1 MEIVFI
7 IIFLI
12 GSYVLG
18 SILFAIPV
26 TKLVLGKDIRQLGNK
41 NPGTSNVVRSVGM
54 PWGLLVMILDA
65 TKGLLPIIIARI
77 TFLTGNSFYDWF
89 MLYIIGIFAVAGHC
103 RPVFNKFKKG
113 GGGIG
118 TMLGVSLFFIPVEF
132 ILSLLIGVIVTF
144 VFMKDASF
152 KFGRWT
158 PTIAL
163 TVLPFFTLAIN
174 YFVDIKLF
182 AHISIGGHPTA
193 VVIGV
198 FLMSIAVFLFNASS
212 LSVWTKNTK
221 ATNR

>member
-1 MEIVFI
+1 MEIVYI
-7 IIFLI
+7 IITLI

-18 SILFAIPV
+18 SVLFAIPITRIV
-26 TKLVLGKDIRQLGNK
+26 IGKDIRKLGNK

-54 PWGLLVMILDA
+54 FWGIIVMILDA
-65 TKGLLPIIIARI
+65 AKGLLPIIIARM
-77 TFLTGNSFYDWF
+77 TFLTGDTFYDWF
-89 MLYIIGIFAVAGHC
+89 ILYIIGIFVVAGHC

-118 TMLGVSLFFIPVEF
+118 TMLGVSLFFIPIEF
-132 ILSLLIGVIVTF
+132 IVSLLIGVIITF
-144 VFMKDASF
+144 IFMKNAAF

-174 YFVDIKLF
+174 YVIDIKLF
-182 AHISIGGHPTA
+182 AHISIGGHPSA

-212 LSVWTKNTK
+212 LSIWTKNTK
-221 ATNR
+221 MTDK